1 MQQKNHTE
9 HGVNQFSTQNFP
21 GLNFSH
27 TRKFE
32 HSVLRVARLPDQNWS
47 QERLP
52 VLCCLSQPQYFPKR
66 AASPITIGVS
76 MQWQWVTRVQTI
88 NPFTYVSIIFVQP
101 NTVQT
106 PLNLKITSPRC
117 MQTSSQ
123 FFHRKLQVCSVLAQI
138 DA

>member
-1 MQQKNHTE
+1 MCPTATCLILPINYISLCAWRLAMQQKNHTE
-9 HGVNQFSTQNFP
+9 HGVNQFSTQNLP

-32 HSVLRVARLPDQNWS
+32 HSVLLRVARLPHQNWS

-88 NPFTYVSIIFVQP
+88 NPFTYVSIIFCP
-101 NTVQT
+101 N
-106 PLNLKITSPRC
+106 
-117 MQTSSQ
+117 
-123 FFHRKLQVCSVLAQI
+123 QI
-138 DA
+138 PCKHL